1 MENLISING
10 MKFTVSCD
18 KEYDANNQPVIEI
31 FEENG
36 CPAGVISV
44 CIPSH
49 SFEENETALCG
60 DVPQNEVVNELERQG
75 IAKGTGKIAYSGYGI
90 YPVIKVT
97 AEALS
102 A

>member
-1 MENLISING
+1 MKNQIRISGME
-10 MKFTVSCD
+10 FTVSCE
-18 KEYDANNQPVIEI
+18 KKYDANKQPVIEI
-31 FEENG
+31 FDKDG

-49 SFEENETALCG
+49 SFEDCETTLSG
-60 DVPQNEVVNELERQG
+60 DIPQNEVVKELERQG
-75 IAKGTGKIAYSGYGI
+75 IAIDTGKIAHSGYGT